1 MILISDY
8 VVIMICLYLNNMN
21 GKQPNFL
28 NGYGEMPQDY
38 LLEQRLNRILKAV
51 ALEKPDRTPVVLQYS
66 GFAAYVTGTP
76 MAEYLDTP
84 SKATETMIRAYELV
98 GDGDAINYG
107 SFSPYGLCHLFG
119 SKVKVPGIE
128 LEDNEMWQVLETEVM
143 RLEDYDRI
151 LDLGW
156 PDYFQKFM
164 NERIFDDVPPERL
177 PGAQK
182 RVDVRG
188 EWAAYG
194 VPVLTGGD
202 VTTPIELL
210 SGSRSLEKFSLDLY
224 RIPDKVE
231 EVMDAIVPYLASAA
245 CRRAVTLGYPAVWVG
260 GWRAAPS
267 MLSPAMWDRFVWP
280 YFKRL
285 VTEVVGAGLIALL
298 HLDSNWDRELIRFRE
313 LPGKRCIL
321 ATDGETDLF
330 KAKEILGDHMCLMGD
345 VPAIMQ
351 CLGSRDE
358 VYDYSIRLIKE
369 LGPEGFILQSGCDIA
384 PNAKLENIRAMVS
397 AATGK

>member
-1 MILISDY
+1 MVLIGGY
-8 VVIMICLYLNNMN
+8 VLIMIWLYHYNMI

-28 NGYGEMPQDY
+28 HGNDEMPQDY
-38 LLEQRLNRILKAV
+38 LLQQRLKRILQAV

-76 MAEYLDTP
+76 MAEYLSTP
-84 SKATETMIRAYELV
+84 LKATETMIRAYELV

-128 LEDNEMWQVLETEVM
+128 LAENEMWQVLETEIM
-143 RLEDYDRI
+143 TLQDYDRI
-151 LDLGW
+151 LEMGW
-156 PDYFQKFM
+156 PEYFQGFM
-164 NERIFDDVPPERL
+164 NERVLDDVPPERL
-177 PGAQK
+177 PQAQK
-182 RVDVRG
+182 RVDVKG
-188 EWAAYG
+188 KWAAHG

-224 RIPDKVE
+224 KIPDKVE
-231 EVMDAIVPYLASAA
+231 AVMDAIVPHLAAAA
-245 CRRAVTLGYPAVWVG
+245 CRRANKLGYPAVWVG

-267 MLSPAMWDRFVWP
+267 MLSAAMWDRFVWP
-280 YFKRL
+280 YLKRL
-285 VTEVVGAGLIALL
+285 VNEVVDAGLIALL
-298 HLDSNWDRELIRFRE
+298 HLDSNWDRELARFRE
-313 LPGKRCIL
+313 LPKGRCIM

-330 KAKEILGDHMCLMGD
+330 KAKDILGDHTCLMGD
-345 VPAIMQ
+345 VPATMQ

-358 VYDYSIRLIKE
+358 VYEYSARLIRE